1 MSEASGH
8 IYHDLPAELRGSVL
22 ESRSGWPR
30 IWTAPDTET
39 ALQVAVALIDTFN
52 RGGVGLSNIDL
63 FSLCTITDEDGTRII
78 LNRKDASAWQEDK

>member
-1 MSEASGH
+1 MTEQPHPH
-8 IYHDLPAELRGSVL
+8 IYNDLPAELRGSVL

-52 RGGVGLSNIDL
+52 RGGVGDL
-63 FSLCTITDEDGTRII
+63 FSLCTISDEHGTRII
-78 LNRKDASAWQEDK
+78 LNRKDAT